1 MKNMISKLGVVFL
14 LLFVAL
20 SLVGMEINF
29 SPILGV
35 DEQSFTLFQFFGPIA
50 GGFLGIFGVVAVLFA
65 ELINFILAGKEVT
78 VLNLLRLTPMMFAA
92 YYFSR
97 NTKRG
102 FDDKLSLIIP
112 VLAMIAFW
120 STPAGAQAWYYAL
133 FWLIPIAVKFI
144 PGTLFAGSLGTGFI
158 ARAIGVF
165 LLYLR
170 SLGATFTAHA
180 VGASLFAL
188 AVPTM
193 TAEIW
198 TALML
203 ITPVERA
210 LFAAGITVSFVLFT
224 NILNAADKVMSWDI
238 NGIINI
244 DRRYVYNVI

>member
-1 MKNMISKLGVVFL
+1 MKNSRLKVLFMI
-14 LLFVAL
+14 LFVAL
-20 SLVGMEINF
+20 TLIAMEINF

-50 GGFLGIFGVVAVLFA
+50 GAFLGIFGVFAVLVAEMFNFA
-65 ELINFILAGKEVT
+65 LAGKEVT
-78 VLNLLRLTPMMFAA
+78 LINLLRLTPMMFAA

-97 NTKRG
+97 NMKKG
-102 FDDKLSLIIP
+102 FNDKLSLIIP

-133 FWLIPIAVKFI
+133 FWLIPIAVKFL
-144 PGTLFAGSLGTGFI
+144 PEMLF
-158 ARAIGVF
+158 
-165 LLYLR
+165 LR

-198 TALML
+198 TALLM
-203 ITPVERA
+203 ITAVERL
-210 LFAAGITVSFVLFT
+210 LFAAGITVSYILFT
-224 NILNAADKVMSWDI
+224 NILNAADKVMNWDI
-238 NGIINI
+238 NKIINI
-244 DRRYVYNVI
+244 DRRYVYNVL